1 MAGEPRSPP
10 VKVLAAQLKRCR
22 RAAGGPWLL
31 GREEAGQGPLAVPVV
46 WMQGTVLAVEAG
58 GARGGSARLQDESGP
73 FTVLGVERVPKGRP
87 CLSAG
92 KYVMVM
98 GLVHSCSPEPILQA
112 VKMTDLSDNPIHKS
126 MWSFEVEDLHRN
138 IS

>member
-92 KYVMVM
+92 RNAETKFLDTLNDCFLEQ
-98 GLVHSCSPEPILQA
+98 LVHEPTKGVATLHLLLSGAQ
-112 VKMTDLSDNPIHKS
+112 DLVREES
-126 MWSFEVEDLHRN
+126 M
-138 IS
+138 